1 MKNGTAAAILLF
13 TLATAAASATS
24 SMTTESAG
32 SSAADPADGAGQ
44 NRFELYLFGSFAFSH
59 ITGSTRYAAAWS
71 DNYLSAVNERTEI
84 TMYPSLG
91 LAAGASLSYFF
102 SPALGVQLRA
112 GVLTANVGNTSVFNF
127 NWVWSSGASGSLEQ
141 GFDRMGHVTTL
152 PLSLNLAAR
161 TGTGRIEGAVS
172 GGLTLFRNTFRS
184 ETIFG
189 YGTTKT
195 EPVFVDPN
203 WVLTQYVDALP
214 VGLRIPATSWT
225 AVGAD
230 LGVALNVMVNDR
242 LALRVEAR
250 YFYCPT
256 RTLTWNFVYGNY
268 DGIFYPDIKGQP
280 FGAAEAAGLAL
291 SGMTFRL
298 PVNPSYVEGSIG
310 VVFYL
315 GRAGRD

>member
-1 MKNGTAAAILLF
+1 MKIRAAAAILFF
-13 TLATAAASATS
+13 TLTAAVT
-24 SMTTESAG
+24 
-32 SSAADPADGAGQ
+32 AAPVVADDARG
-44 NRFELYLFGSFAFSH
+44 NKFELYLFGSFAFSH
-59 ITGSTRYAAAWS
+59 ITGSTLYSASWS
-71 DNYLSAVNERTEI
+71 ANYLSAVNEQTII
-84 TMYPSLG
+84 TMYPDLG

-102 SPALGVQLRA
+102 SPSFWVQLRA
-112 GVLTANVGNTSVFNF
+112 GILTARVGNTSVFNYH
-127 NWVWSSGASGSLEQ
+127 WTWSSGESGSLEQ
-141 GFDRMGHVTTL
+141 GFDRLGRITTL

-161 TGTGRIEGAVS
+161 TGTGKIQGAFS
-172 GGLTLFRNTFRS
+172 GGLTLFRNTFRAD
-184 ETIFG
+184 TIFG
-189 YGTTKT
+189 YGTTKI

-230 LGVALNVMVNDR
+230 LGAALNLMVNDR
-242 LALRVEAR
+242 LAIRLEAR

-256 RTLTWNFVYGNY
+256 KTLAWNFVYGNY

-280 FGAAEAAGLAL
+280 FGAAEAADLAR
-291 SGMTFRL
+291 SGKTFML

-315 GRAGRD
+315 GGVRRD